1 MPAEFALPRAPDP
14 GLREAGA
21 RPLRPRAFAALALHL
36 TARQLKSSHH
46 LTLLGWGWP
55 VARQLAQLAVLVFI
69 FGKVLDLD
77 VDNYPAFVFVGLMA
91 WTWFSG
97 AVSGAA
103 TSVLSQRH
111 LVMQPR
117 LPSSVLPIVAVL
129 MPLVDVLFAL
139 PVLVLVLAVSTGLD
153 WGLLACPLL
162 LVVQLALVAGLGWLV
177 AGVSVFLR
185 DVPNL
190 VGVALMILFY
200 LTPVFYDRE
209 LVPERFCSARP
220 GRGSAGSA
228 WWPRRASC
236 CWCSVSGSSPAS
248 PRASP
253 TTSDPWPSASA
264 SRRYGRR
271 THAGG
276 PGRCARRSTG
286 GCRGCWPAASTA
298 GSCVTCRSRW
308 VAESSPASS
317 GSTEPASRRCS

>member
-1 MPAEFALPRAPDP
+1 MPAEFALARAPEP
-14 GLREAGA
+14 VLRPAGA

-55 VARQLAQLAVLVFI
+55 VGRQLAQLAVLVFL

-77 VDNYPAFVFVGLMA
+77 VDNYPVFVFVGLLA

-97 AVSGAA
+97 GVSAAA

-117 LPSSVLPIVAVL
+117 LPASVLPIVAVL
-129 MPLVDVLFAL
+129 VPLVDVLFAL
-139 PVLVLVLAVSTGLD
+139 PVLVVMLALSTGLD

-190 VGVALMILFY
+190 IGVALMILFY
-200 LTPVFYDRE
+200 LTPVFYQRS
-209 LVPERFCSARP
+209 LVPERFRWVFDLNPLTTIIEAYRSLLLGTP
-220 GRGSAGSA
+220 GPGIVRLGVVAA
-228 WWPRRASC
+228 V
-236 CWCSVSGSSPAS
+236 SVSLLVLGRSVFARLA
-248 PRASP
+248 PRFA
-253 TTSDPWPSASA
+253 D
-264 SRRYGRR
+264 
-271 THAGG
+271 HL
-276 PGRCARRSTG
+276 
-286 GCRGCWPAASTA
+286 
-298 GSCVTCRSRW
+298 
-308 VAESSPASS
+308 
-317 GSTEPASRRCS
+317 